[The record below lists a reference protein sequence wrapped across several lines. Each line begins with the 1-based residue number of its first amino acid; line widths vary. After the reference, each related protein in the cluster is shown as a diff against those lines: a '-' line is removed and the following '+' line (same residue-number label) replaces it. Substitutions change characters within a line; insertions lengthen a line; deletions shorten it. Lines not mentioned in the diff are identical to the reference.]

1 MCCASEVPW
10 GQQSGIL
17 RAMPTLLMS
26 FHLLLIAADPSGS
39 GEAPKELDHGELAT
53 VLTMLGIV
61 VGAAIVA
68 HLVLSWLLGR
78 LARLSRG
85 RLRWGGVMAGAA
97 RMPVGL
103 AIWLLA
109 ATWMLEHGARL
120 WVVIS
125 PSDDTVATDVDH
137 FVHLILPAARIIIGV
152 FCGTLFVARCVRG
165 TQRMIEKQAADSE
178 SEMDMTALQA
188 LFGIGVVFVW
198 ILGIIVGM
206 QSLGMNMSAILTIGG
221 IGSAAFAFASK
232 DVIANFFGGIMVLF
246 NRPFKVG
253 DWVVVKGV
261 EGGIERIGLYATY
274 IRTGDKRLVY
284 VPNSV
289 FVSGVIENTS
299 ERTNRRISETIGVR
313 YDDFDV
319 VEPIVANLESLF
331 QGDEDIDQTQ
341 PVRINFGGY
350 GDSTIDI
357 AILAYTKTTALA
369 DYVKIRERLML
380 EVGRIVQKNGADF
393 AFPTMTVDMPTAT
406 SSPQGS

>member
-1 MCCASEVPW
+1 MLP
-10 GQQSGIL
+10 
-17 RAMPTLLMS
+17 AMSMFTVSLATLLA
-26 FHLLLIAADPSGS
+26 AADPAGS
-39 GEAPKELDHGELAT
+39 GDQAKGVADTELVT
-53 VLTMLGIV
+53 ILTTLGIV

-68 HLVLSWLLGR
+68 HVVVGWLLGR

-85 RLRWGGVMAGAA
+85 RLRWGGVVADAA
-97 RMPVGL
+97 RMPAGL
-103 AIWLLA
+103 AIWLIALTFAMGHA
-109 ATWMLEHGARL
+109 AAL
-120 WVVIS
+120 WGHFS
-125 PSDDTVATDVDH
+125 SGDDNVATDIDH
-137 FVHLILPAARIIIGV
+137 FVHLILPTTRIIIAV
-152 FCGTLFVARCVRG
+152 FCGTLFVVRSVRRA
-165 TQRMIEKQAADSE
+165 QHVIEQQAAESG

-198 ILGIIVGM
+198 VIGVIVGM

-246 NRPFKVG
+246 NRPFQVG

-406 SSPQGS
+406 SSP

>member
-1 MCCASEVPW
+1 MCCSCEVPW
-10 GQQSGIL
+10 RQERGIL
-17 RAMPTLLMS
+17 PIMPNLLMS
-26 FHLLLIAADPSGS
+26 LHRLLAAADPSGS
-39 GEAPKELDHGELAT
+39 GDTAGDLVHPELAT
-53 VLTMLGIV
+53 LLTMLGMV
-61 VGAAIVA
+61 LGAAIVA
-68 HLVLSWLLGR
+68 HIVLRWLLGR

-85 RLRWGGVMAGAA
+85 RLRWGGVLAGAA

-109 ATWMLEHGARL
+109 ATWMLEHGAGL
-120 WVVIS
+120 WVIFS
-125 PSDDTVATDVDH
+125 PGDHTAATDVDH
-137 FVHLILPAARIIIGV
+137 FARMILPAARIIIAV
-152 FCGTLFVARCVRG
+152 FCGTLFVVRCVRG
-165 TQRMIEKQAADSE
+165 TQKMIEKQATDSG

-198 ILGIIVGM
+198 IVGVIVGM
-206 QSLGMNMSAILTIGG
+206 QALGMNMSAILTIGG

-246 NRPFKVG
+246 NRPFQVG

-284 VPNSV
+284 IPNSV

-319 VEPIVANLESLF
+319 VEPIVADLESLF
-331 QGDEDIDQTQ
+331 QGDGAIDQNQ

-350 GDSTIDI
+350 GGSTIDI

-369 DYVKIRERLML
+369 EFVKIRERLML

-393 AFPTMTVDMPTAT
+393 AFPTMTVDMSTAT
-406 SSPQGS
+406 SPP